1 MPSTLIDS
9 DLYKD
14 LFGTES
20 MRVIF
25 SDDSY
30 VDRCVFVEAALAKV
44 QGKIGVIPNDAALE
58 IVKKAAPETINREAL
73 KQDMEIVGR
82 VIAPIVKQLTAACGE
97 HGAYVHWGATT
108 QDIMDTVVVLQIRD
122 AFEIIDR
129 DIENLVGILKRL
141 SHEHRDTLMAGRT
154 AGQQALPTTFG
165 LKSLVWLQELMRHQ
179 ERLSQCKPRILV
191 GQFGGAV
198 GTLASLGNKG
208 LQVQAALMKELGLT
222 QPLVTWHAARD
233 RFVEICLILTMMTAS
248 LGKIATEIGVLM
260 RTEVSE
266 VFEGYVP
273 GRGSSSTMPQKRNPR
288 FAEFIPAISKLSNR
302 NAGLALEAMSREHER
317 SGPPWIA
324 EWAALPETFILSAGA
339 LQLSIA
345 MLDGIDVRKER
356 MRENLELTKG
366 LILSEAVMMALAPY
380 LSRLGAKKI
389 IEQACK
395 TALAED
401 RHLRDVLID
410 MPDVTEHLTVD
421 DLDKLFDPANY
432 IGMAGEII
440 DEALKLAEER

>member
-9 DLYKD
+9 NIYKD
-14 LFGTES
+14 LFGTEE
-20 MRVIF
+20 MRNIF

-30 VDRCVFVEAALAKV
+30 VDRCVVVERALAKA
-44 QGKIGVIPNDAALE
+44 QGTIGVIPKEAAE
-58 IVKKAAPETINREAL
+58 VIAQKATPEAIDRDVL
-73 KQDMEIVGR
+73 KSDMEIVGR
-82 VIAPIVKQLTAACGE
+82 VIAPTVKQLTAACGE

-122 AFEIIDR
+122 AFSVIDR
-129 DIENLVGILKRL
+129 DVNELIRILKKL

-165 LKSLVWLQELMRHQ
+165 LKTVVWLEELLRHQ
-179 ERLSQCKPRILV
+179 ERISQCKPRVLV

-198 GTLASLGNKG
+198 GTLASLEDKG
-208 LQVQAALMKELGLT
+208 LLVQAELMKELNLD
-222 QPLVTWHAARD
+222 QPLVTWHSSRD
-233 RFVEICLILTMMTAS
+233 RFVEVCLLLTMMTAT
-248 LGKIATEIGVLM
+248 LGKIANEIGILM
-260 RTEVSE
+260 RTEVAE

-288 FAEFIPAISKLSNR
+288 FAEFIPGISKLSNH
-302 NAGLALEAMSREHER
+302 NAGLMLEAMSREHER

-324 EWAALPETFILSAGA
+324 EWAALPQIFILTGGA
-339 LQLSIA
+339 LKLSID
-345 MLDGIDVRKER
+345 MLNGIDVRKNR
-356 MRENLELTKG
+356 MRQNLEETKG

-389 IEQACK
+389 VSEACARSLK
-395 TALAED
+395 D
-401 RHLRDVLID
+401 DKHLREILLS
-410 MPDVTEHLTVD
+410 MPEVTEHLSNKQ
-421 DLDKLFDPANY
+421 LDQLFDPANY

-440 DEALKLAEER
+440 DQALKRAN